1 MLRVTLAVDGSES
14 SRRATRK
21 LINSLSWYKG
31 RPRIDLVA
39 VQQPIPRFP
48 NMSLVI
54 ADEAI
59 ERFYADESERMLASS
74 KRLLDAAKVKYT
86 AHKVVGSV
94 AESIVEHAKKSK
106 SDIIYMGTRGMT
118 PLSNIVLGSVA
129 TRVLHLA
136 HVPVVLVH

>member
-21 LINSLSWYKG
+21 LISALDWYKE

-59 ERFYADESERMLASS
+59 ESFYADESERMLAPS
-74 KRLLDAAKVKYT
+74 KKLLDAAKAQYT
-86 AHKVVGSV
+86 AHKLVGSI

-106 SDIIYMGTRGMT
+106 SDMIYMGTRGMT
-118 PLSNIVLGSVA
+118 ALSNIVLGSIA
-129 TRVLHLA
+129 TKVLHLA
-136 HVPVVLVH
+136 HIPVVLVH